1 MIPGE
6 FYLVFFTTVW
16 CAWLLT
22 WLVLSRNVKDTV
34 RRQATLPRLL
44 NSALLFCAALL
55 LWAIHIPVPALT
67 ARFLPASQAQL
78 WAAVGAALTLV
89 GLLFTVWARV
99 YLGRN
104 WSGVVTLKADHE
116 LITGG
121 PYALVR
127 HPIYTGLLLAFIGTA
142 LAIGE
147 WRGVLSVA
155 LALVAIV
162 HRIFVE
168 ESFMRQQFG
177 AAYDHYALRVRALV
191 PGVF

>member
-1 MIPGE
+1 MSLAE
-6 FYLVFFTTVW
+6 FYQAFFGTVW
-16 CAWLLT
+16 CAWLIT
-22 WLVLSRNVKDTV
+22 WFVFSRNVKNTV
-34 RRQATLPRLL
+34 RRQAALPRLL
-44 NSALLFCAALL
+44 NMALLFCAAAL
-55 LWAIHIPVPALT
+55 LWAVRVPVPALMV
-67 ARFLPASQAQL
+67 RFLPGSQGQF
-78 WAAVGAALTLV
+78 WAALGAALTLV

-127 HPIYTGLLLAFIGTA
+127 HPIYTGLLLAFIGTG

-147 WRGVLSVA
+147 WRAVLAVV
-155 LALVAIV
+155 LALIAIV
-162 HRIFVE
+162 HRIIVE

-177 AAYDHYALRVRALV
+177 AAYDDYALRVRALI
-191 PGVF
+191 PGLI